1 MKKGVLVLGVGAVA
15 LAALSSCDK
24 KEEKI
29 DSKENFG
36 KYEDFEANKDNY
48 ELGKDYFKLIIANPD
63 PDKTGEDEYHYSYHL
78 AGETVAEF
86 DILILGEKISVKT
99 CLQAYDD
106 YFENVEF
113 GYSTYDEG
121 ITYYFAE
128 AKKDNVNIVDTTN
141 LLILFNNEYS
151 NYTINNFTPAGA
163 DKKLDTTD
171 DNLKELTIVKNAWI
185 Y

>member
-78 AGETVAEF
+78 AGETV
-86 DILILGEKISVKT
+86 
-99 CLQAYDD
+99 
-106 YFENVEF
+106 EF